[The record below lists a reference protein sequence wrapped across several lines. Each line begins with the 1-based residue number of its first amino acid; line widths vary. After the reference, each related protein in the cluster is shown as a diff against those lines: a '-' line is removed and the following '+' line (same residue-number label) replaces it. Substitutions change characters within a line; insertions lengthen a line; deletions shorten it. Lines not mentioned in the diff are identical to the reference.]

1 MKNKFRNLVLA
12 LLCLVIFTGGGFIF
26 YRTWV
31 VQKPFAIIL
40 FLVPN
45 LDVSTFTAA
54 RIYSGGANAR
64 LELENFPHIA
74 LLRNTAADSVVGDA
88 AAVASAIATGERG
101 NNGQFA
107 TGTTGGV
114 LPTLFDIARQQGRS
128 LGVVTNGKLTSPSIA
143 PFFAPGCALG
153 NFEQI
158 SLALLEKSRPEVI
171 FGGGGNELLPEVKG
185 GIRKDGRDLM
195 LQARQSGYDIVRMRA
210 ELSNTPRWRS
220 PQILGVFAP
229 DVMSFASKFEG
240 KSSEPDFTSMVRS
253 AIELL
258 QIQRKGYLLVVDCS
272 LIATAEA
279 QNSGEHLL
287 QELVQ
292 VDHAVSAAVAS
303 AGENSLIIVAGTLSS
318 GGFQLNGT
326 GLKNDS
332 GIAILGQSP
341 QGVPA
346 VTWATGPGASPR
358 TDSPPE
364 PVAFSTA
371 APLPVATDVL
381 GFFRGS
387 TGEMPD
393 GFLENTA
400 VFTLIQKNL

>member
-1 MKNKFRNLVLA
+1 
-12 LLCLVIFTGGGFIF
+12 
-26 YRTWV
+26 
-31 VQKPFAIIL
+31 
-40 FLVPN
+40 
-45 LDVSTFTAA
+45 
-54 RIYSGGANAR
+54 
-64 LELENFPHIA
+64 
-74 LLRNTAADSVVGDA
+74 
-88 AAVASAIATGERG
+88 
-101 NNGQFA
+101 
-107 TGTTGGV
+107 
-114 LPTLFDIARQQGRS
+114 
-128 LGVVTNGKLTSPSIA
+128 
-143 PFFAPGCALG
+143 
-153 NFEQI
+153 
-158 SLALLEKSRPEVI
+158 VI

-272 LIATAEA
+272 LMATAEA
-279 QNSGEHLL
+279 QNSGEYLL

-346 VTWATGPGASPR
+346 VTWATGPGASSR

-364 PVAFSTA
+364 PVAFSTT
-371 APLPVATDVL
+371 APLPVVSDML

-387 TGEMPD
+387 TQEIPH